1 MQASLHTIVLGA
13 AAGGGVPQWNCAC
26 PVCRLAWIG
35 DPRVRPRTQSSI
47 AVSVNG
53 EDWLLLNASPDIR
66 QQLQAVPAL
75 QPGDPLRHKGSA
87 RHSPIAAVLLT
98 NGDVDHVAGLLGLR
112 ERQAFTLYGTA
123 ETLDSLA
130 GNRIFDVLARDLVD
144 RKAVRPGQSFEAL
157 PGLTVTLVP
166 VPGKLPLW
174 RENEPMRL
182 GEASEAT
189 VGVILAGGGKRIA
202 YIPGCADVPPWLR
215 ETIAGAD
222 LLLFDGTLWED
233 DEMIR
238 HGLGTKT
245 GRRMGHMP
253 IAGPDGSMAALAGL
267 PVEQRVFIHLNN
279 TNPVLVEDSPQRQA
293 VETAGWQVAHDGMVF
308 SL

>member
-1 MQASLHTIVLGA
+1 MQAGLHAIVLGS

-26 PVCRLAWIG
+26 PVCRLAWAG
-35 DPRVRPRTQSSI
+35 DSRVRPRTQSSI
-47 AVSVNG
+47 AVSANG

-66 QQLQAVPAL
+66 QQIQAAPAL
-75 QPGDPLRHKGSA
+75 QPKHGPRHT
-87 RHSPIAAVLLT
+87 PIAAVLLT

-123 ETLDSLA
+123 ETLESLA
-130 GNRIFDVLARDLVD
+130 GNRIFDVMD
-144 RKAVRPGQSFEAL
+144 REIVRRQAVVPGESFEAV
-157 PGLTVTLVP
+157 PGLAVRLMP
-166 VPGKLPLW
+166 VPGKVPLW

-182 GEASEAT
+182 GEESEAT
-189 VGVILAGGGKRIA
+189 VGVILTGGGKRIA
-202 YIPGCADVPPWLR
+202 YIPGCAAMPPWLR

-238 HGLGTKT
+238 YGLGSKT
-245 GRRMGHMP
+245 GRRMGHMQ

-267 PVEQRVFIHLNN
+267 PAGRRVFIHLNN
-279 TNPVLVEDSPQRQA
+279 TNPVLVEDSPQRRA

>member
-1 MQASLHTIVLGA
+1 MHAVVLGA
-13 AAGGGVPQWNCAC
+13 AAGGGVPQWNCGC
-26 PVCRLAWIG
+26 PVCRLAWAG
-35 DPRVRPRTQSSI
+35 DSRVRPRTQSSI
-47 AVSVNG
+47 AVSANG
-53 EDWLLLNASPDIR
+53 ADWLLLNASPDIR
-66 QQLQAVPAL
+66 QQILAVPAL
-75 QPGDPLRHKGSA
+75 QPREFP

-130 GNRIFDVLARDLVD
+130 GNRVFDVLARDVV
-144 RKAVRPGQSFEAL
+144 RRRAVLPGQSFEAV

-174 RENEPMRL
+174 REDEPMRL
-182 GEASEAT
+182 GEESEAT
-189 VGVILAGGGKRIA
+189 VGAILAGGSRRIA
-202 YIPGCADVPPWLR
+202 YIPGCAAVPPWLR
-215 ETIAGAD
+215 ETIADAD

-238 HGLGTKT
+238 HGVGTKT

-253 IAGPDGSMAALAGL
+253 IAGPEGSMAALSGL
-267 PVEQRVFIHLNN
+267 PVRQRVFIHLNN
-279 TNPVLVEDSPQRQA
+279 TNPVLVEGSPERRA

-308 SL
+308 HL

>member
-1 MQASLHTIVLGA
+1 MHAVVLGA
-13 AAGGGVPQWNCAC
+13 AAGGGVPQWNCGC
-26 PVCRLAWIG
+26 PVCRLAWAG
-35 DPRVRPRTQSSI
+35 DNRVRPRTQSSI
-47 AVSVNG
+47 AVSANG
-53 EDWLLLNASPDIR
+53 VDWLLLNASPDIR
-66 QQLQAVPAL
+66 QQILAVPAL
-75 QPGDPLRHKGSA
+75 QPKEFP

-130 GNRIFDVLARDLVD
+130 DNRVFDVLARDVV
-144 RKAVRPGQSFEAL
+144 RRQAVLPGQGFEAV

-182 GEASEAT
+182 GEESEAT
-189 VGVILAGGGKRIA
+189 VGAILACGSRRIA
-202 YIPGCADVPPWLR
+202 YIPGCAAVPPWLR
-215 ETIAGAD
+215 ETIADAD

-238 HGLGTKT
+238 HGVGTKT

-253 IAGPDGSMAALAGL
+253 IAGPDGSMAALADL
-267 PVEQRVFIHLNN
+267 PVRQRVFIHLNN
-279 TNPVLVEDSPQRQA
+279 TNPVLVEGSPEQRT
-293 VETAGWQVAHDGMVF
+293 VEAAGWQVAHDGMVF
-308 SL
+308 RL

>member
-1 MQASLHTIVLGA
+1 MHAVVLGA
-13 AAGGGVPQWNCAC
+13 AAGGGVPQWNCGC
-26 PVCRLAWIG
+26 PVCRLAWAG
-35 DPRVRPRTQSSI
+35 DNRVRPRTQSSI
-47 AVSVNG
+47 AVSANG
-53 EDWLLLNASPDIR
+53 ADWLLLNASPDIR
-66 QQLQAVPAL
+66 QQILAVPAL
-75 QPGDPLRHKGSA
+75 QPKEFP

-130 GNRIFDVLARDLVD
+130 DNRVFDVLARDVV
-144 RKAVRPGQSFEAL
+144 RRQAVLPGQGFEAV

-174 RENEPMRL
+174 REDEPMRL
-182 GEASEAT
+182 GEESEAT
-189 VGVILAGGGKRIA
+189 VGAILASGSRRIA
-202 YIPGCADVPPWLR
+202 YIPGCAAVPPWLR
-215 ETIAGAD
+215 ETIADAD

-238 HGLGTKT
+238 HGVGTKT

-267 PVEQRVFIHLNN
+267 QVRQRVFIHLNN
-279 TNPVLVEDSPQRQA
+279 TNPVLVEGSPERRA

-308 SL
+308 RL

>member
-1 MQASLHTIVLGA
+1 MHAVVLGA
-13 AAGGGVPQWNCAC
+13 AAGGGVPQWNCGC
-26 PVCRLAWIG
+26 PVCRLAWAG
-35 DPRVRPRTQSSI
+35 DNRVRPRTQSSI
-47 AVSVNG
+47 AVSANG
-53 EDWLLLNASPDIR
+53 ADWLLLNASPDIR
-66 QQLQAVPAL
+66 QQILAVPAL
-75 QPGDPLRHKGSA
+75 QPKEFP

-130 GNRIFDVLARDLVD
+130 DNRVFDVLARDVVRRL
-144 RKAVRPGQSFEAL
+144 AVLPGQGFEAV

-174 RENEPMRL
+174 REDEPMRL
-182 GEASEAT
+182 GEESEAT
-189 VGVILAGGGKRIA
+189 VGAILASGSRRIA
-202 YIPGCADVPPWLR
+202 YIPGCAAVPPWLR
-215 ETIAGAD
+215 ETIADAD

-238 HGLGTKT
+238 HGVGTKT

-267 PVEQRVFIHLNN
+267 QVRQRVFIHLNN
-279 TNPVLVEDSPQRQA
+279 TNPVLVEGSPERRA

-308 SL
+308 RL

>member
-1 MQASLHTIVLGA
+1 MQAGLHAIVLGS

-26 PVCRLAWIG
+26 PVCRLAWAG
-35 DPRVRPRTQSSI
+35 DSRVRPRTQSSI
-47 AVSVNG
+47 AVSANG
-53 EDWLLLNASPDIR
+53 RDWLLLNASPDIR
-66 QQLQAVPAL
+66 QQIQAVPAL
-75 QPGDPLRHKGSA
+75 QPKHGPRHT
-87 RHSPIAAVLLT
+87 PIAAVLLT

-123 ETLDSLA
+123 ETLESLA
-130 GNRIFDVLARDLVD
+130 GNRIFDVMD
-144 RKAVRPGQSFEAL
+144 REIVRRQAVVPGESFEAV
-157 PGLTVTLVP
+157 PGLAVRLMP
-166 VPGKLPLW
+166 VPGKVPLW

-182 GEASEAT
+182 GEESEAT
-189 VGVILAGGGKRIA
+189 VGVILTGGGKRIA
-202 YIPGCADVPPWLR
+202 YIPGCAAMPPWLR

-238 HGLGTKT
+238 YGLGSKT
-245 GRRMGHMP
+245 GRRMGHMQ

-267 PVEQRVFIHLNN
+267 PAGRRVFIHLNN
-279 TNPVLVEDSPQRQA
+279 TNPVLVEDSPQRRA